1 MEEQLPGEWLQFHH
15 SLTSHELHHGCDN
28 LQWCVAEAIELFLS
42 YSLFL
47 LCIHTWQSC
56 SPQACVVL
64 QQGQVSFQNHLL
76 ANKTKPKYLFIK
88 FWPRLKALEENR
100 KMTRIYAFVRKL
112 KDLQR
117 CGCFARS
124 PEEMRTVRRQVATN
138 EPPGLGRWSWSRLRE
153 SCVGDHARDWCRHLH
168 LRWARD
174 GKCFRYERS

>member
-1 MEEQLPGEWLQFHH
+1 MEEQLPGEWLQFYH

-47 LCIHTWQSC
+47 LRIHTWQSC

-124 PEEMRTVRRQVATN
+124 PEEMRTVRRQ
-138 EPPGLGRWSWSRLRE
+138 GSSRLLM
-153 SCVGDHARDWCRHLH
+153 SLLGSAGDPEAVWGSLLLETTQETD
-168 LRWARD
+168 AD
-174 GKCFRYERS
+174 TYT